1 MRRAPVIPRL
11 FFQQAMVAIEETAQN
26 NDDKPDWRDYS
37 YQELEGFLMEEFKEL
52 SDELDALTLGE
63 GTPEE
68 VEARIRAEALDLVL
82 VGLFVWRKAG
92 GSRTVNRGREV
103 PHGA

>member
-1 MRRAPVIPRL
+1 MRRPAVIPRL
-11 FFQQAMVAIEETAQN
+11 FFQQAMIAIEETAQN
-26 NDDKPDWRDYS
+26 NDDKPDWTGYS
-37 YQELEGFLMEEFKEL
+37 YQDLEGFLMEEFKEL
-52 SDELDALTLGE
+52 SDELDAMMLGD

-68 VEARIRAEALDLVL
+68 MESRIRAEALDLVL
-82 VGLFVWRKAG
+82 VGLFVWHKAG